1 MLNRRGDQISPR
13 RADARNASKTKK
25 GARFLVAR
33 PLVPPLY
40 LTFQQPHLLSSTSL
54 LLWKTLLV
62 SAFESAERSTS
73 RWRSCLLPQVLVTR
87 PVAEVVI
94 TPAHRPRPSTIVAQP
109 SAPPSRHASSSTSF
123 SPIEQSSSFSS
134 SSHLA
139 PPSSRSV
146 PDFSSNSL
154 RLEVSLLR
162 SRLKATEQLLQREQ
176 LRARQEIVTL
186 QEQFATERQAY
197 MEYIERLQ
205 GGTGVD

>member
-1 MLNRRGDQISPR
+1 MEDAIGERLRKRRKVDESVEVVSPPPSSRRSHRRG
-13 RADARNASKTKK
+13 
-25 GARFLVAR
+25 
-33 PLVPPLY
+33 
-40 LTFQQPHLLSSTSL
+40 
-54 LLWKTLLV
+54 
-62 SAFESAERSTS
+62 
-73 RWRSCLLPQVLVTR
+73 

-109 SAPPSRHASSSTSF
+109 SAPPSRRASSSTSF

-134 SSHLA
+134 GSHLA
-139 PPSSRSV
+139 PPSTIASSRSV

-186 QEQFATERQAY
+186 QEQFAAERQAY

-205 GGTGVD
+205 GGTRVD

>member
-1 MLNRRGDQISPR
+1 MEVVSPPPSSRRSYRRG
-13 RADARNASKTKK
+13 
-25 GARFLVAR
+25 
-33 PLVPPLY
+33 
-40 LTFQQPHLLSSTSL
+40 
-54 LLWKTLLV
+54 
-62 SAFESAERSTS
+62 
-73 RWRSCLLPQVLVTR
+73 

-134 SSHLA
+134 GSHLA
-139 PPSSRSV
+139 PPLTIALSRSV

-186 QEQFATERQAY
+186 QEQFAAERQAY

-205 GGTGVD
+205 GGTRVD